1 MQGGLTMAGIED
13 AIAPDVI
20 NVLLVEDSSADAFLI
35 QGLLPADTYR
45 LTHATSLSK
54 AHLAVKIDQFD
65 IVLLDLSL
73 EDGFGLDTFL
83 AMHASVP
90 QTPICILTGNDND
103 DIALEAIKFGAQDYV
118 SKHGVSEKGLA
129 RIIRYSIQR
138 HQAQLMIVESNN
150 RASKAETHLKL
161 ALKALKTGVWS
172 YMIAERRVSL
182 DEQVLALFGI
192 APGKTIETL
201 AQFLQY
207 VHIDDRE
214 RIAEA
219 LKKTAEL
226 RNEYNVEYKI
236 VWSDG
241 SEHYVAARG
250 QMMIDTNGRNELM
263 VGICTDITKQKL
275 EQKNAL
281 RLIVLEQHEEF
292 IATLTHD
299 LKNPLIGADKALEL
313 FLCGALGT
321 LEERQLKLLTLMRE
335 SNADMLA
342 LIQNLL
348 EVYRYDDGQPPLN
361 YSQVN
366 MASLAAA
373 CIRQLIG
380 VAEESGIQFH
390 SDFPNDKYEISV
402 DSIAMGRVLRN
413 LISNAMKFTRAGGQI
428 SISGNDI
435 GDSYILTVEDTGA
448 GIPEEDL
455 RLLFQRFSQG
465 KLGKKYA
472 AGTGLGLYLCKQLV
486 EAHGGQIACTSAV
499 GVGTSFTVTLPKNR
513 EHNVKDS
520 VCSTS

>member
-1 MQGGLTMAGIED
+1 MQGGLTVAGIED
-13 AIAPDVI
+13 VKTPGVI

-35 QGLLPADTYR
+35 QGLLPSDTYR

-118 SKHGVSEKGLA
+118 SKHGVSEKDLA

-138 HQAQLMIVESNN
+138 HQAQSMIVESEF
-150 RASKAETHLKL
+150 RASTAETHLKL

-172 YMIAERRVSL
+172 YMITEDRVSL

-192 APGKTIETL
+192 TPGETMVTL

-219 LKKTAEL
+219 LKKTTEL

-241 SEHYVAARG
+241 SEHYIAARG
-250 QMMIDTNGRNELM
+250 QMIVDTDGHNQLM

-281 RLIVLEQHEEF
+281 RLIILEQHEDF

-313 FLCGALGT
+313 FLCGAIGT

-348 EVYRYDDGQPPLN
+348 EVYRYDEGQPPLN

-366 MASLAAA
+366 MASLVAT
-373 CIRQLIG
+373 CIGQLNG
-380 VAEESGIQFH
+380 VAEQSGIDFQ
-390 SDFPNDKYEISV
+390 SNFPNDKYEISV
-402 DSIAMGRVLRN
+402 DSIAIGRVLRN
-413 LISNAMKFTRAGGQI
+413 LISNAMKFTSSGGKI
-428 SISGNDI
+428 SISGNDT
-435 GDSYILTVEDTGA
+435 GDFYTLTVEDTGA
-448 GIPEEDL
+448 GIPEEDQH
-455 RLLFQRFSQG
+455 LLFQRFSQS

-472 AGTGLGLYLCKQLV
+472 AGTGLGLYLCRQLV
-486 EAHGGQIACTSAV
+486 EAHGGQIACTSTV
-499 GVGTSFTVTLPKNR
+499 GVGTTFTVTLPKNK
-513 EHNVKDS
+513 EQNVANTLCTPS
-520 VCSTS
+520 